1 VTLPYDPPM
10 AREGDSPPRDEL
22 IALAQHLIALAGA
35 AGVRLR
41 AMGGVGVGMRA
52 PHADPA
58 LQRSYADV
66 DLAAPRKARR
76 ELEDALTGAGLT
88 PEREFNALHG
98 SRRQI
103 WWTAD
108 GTLHVDV
115 FLGEFAMCHRLD
127 LEPGLAGSGPALAAA
142 DLLLTKLQVVELNL
156 KDAQDAAALLTTHEL
171 AGEEREEAISLPRL
185 RDVLAADWGFYTTV
199 TDNLERI
206 PDVIGAHAPA
216 VADAGALGARCGEIV
231 ADLDAAEKSRAFRM
245 RAKLG
250 RRKRWYDVPEETL

>member
-1 VTLPYDPPM
+1 VTLAYDPPM
-10 AREGDSPPRDEL
+10 PREVDSPPRDDL
-22 IALAQHLIALAGA
+22 IALAQHLITLAGA

-52 PHADPA
+52 PRADTA
-58 LQRSYADV
+58 LQRGYADI
-66 DLAAPRKARR
+66 DLAAPRKTRR
-76 ELEDALTGAGLT
+76 ELEDALAGAGLT
-88 PEREFNALHG
+88 AEREFNALHG
-98 SRRQI
+98 SRRQM

-171 AGEEREEAISLPRL
+171 AEEEREDSISLLRL
-185 RDVLAADWGFYTTV
+185 RDVLAGDWGFYTTV
-199 TDNLERI
+199 TDNLERV
-206 PDVIGAHAPA
+206 PAVIAAHAPHLA
-216 VADAGALGARCGEIV
+216 EALGARCREIL
-231 ADLDAAEKSRAFRM
+231 ADLERAEKSRAFRV
-245 RAKLG
+245 RARIG